1 MSGRTSKEK
10 KMIRKEI
17 RRAMKKIDR
26 KILTLK
32 LGDGGLVAFN
42 SFSYDS
48 GVGLLNIA
56 NNIAQGAGLNQRIG
70 NDIRLNKLSGT
81 LAIAPGDNYNIVRV
95 LVIASKG
102 LQTATATST
111 FTSQVFSGITG
122 AAQVT
127 APVDTLSFDVLFD
140 RKVVP
145 FFRPVDGNSAASV
158 GVPEI
163 VNLDVNLGAR
173 EVHYNQGNSANTG
186 RPVWLMLV
194 SDSAAIA
201 HAGCVQAGLK
211 VEFQSAE

>member
-1 MSGRTSKEK
+1 MKEK
-10 KMIRKEI
+10 KLIRKEI
-17 RRAMKKIDR
+17 RKAMKKIDR

-32 LGDGGLVAFN
+32 LGDAALVAFS

-48 GVGLLNIA
+48 GVGILNIA
-56 NNIAQGAGLNQRIG
+56 NNIAQGAGLSQRIG

-81 LAIAPGDNYNIVRV
+81 LAIAPGDNYNVVRV
-95 LVIASKG
+95 VVVASKG
-102 LQTATATST
+102 LQSSATTST

-140 RKVVP
+140 RKIVP
-145 FFRPVDGNSAASV
+145 FYRPLDGNSATTI

-163 VNLDVNLGAR
+163 VNLDVNLGNR

-186 RPVWLMLV
+186 RPVWLLLV
-194 SDSAAIA
+194 SDSAAVA

-211 VEFQSAE
+211 VEFQSGE